1 MRRRERGNRQGHY
14 ERAEQRHLI
23 LPFSY
28 SNQDL
33 FCATDGERTDA
44 AVKAIGRQG

>member
-33 FCATDGERTDA
+33 FCAAEVQML
-44 AVKAIGRQG
+44 VKNI